1 MKMNRRRLLLGG
13 ATLGVAAAVTPVD
26 KARAMLFLGAGGSAA
41 QQQSYGIFN
50 VKALPYAATGNTV
63 MLADGAM
70 SAGSPAFSSPSA
82 SFAPADVGKT
92 ICVGGAG
99 ISGRPLITTIASVSG
114 SSATLSTSCST
125 SVSGAIVHYGTDDT
139 AAIQSAINAVFS
151 AGTGTVYFPAGIYMI
166 AGALQN
172 TSTHNAQLYLPHV
185 PLLSP
190 QVTIGFVGTTAPT
203 MVVPAPTVV
212 SNNPPPKSGSILF
225 SPINGSGTAP
235 ALLAAWTDNTA
246 SDFSLVFPTVGNLT
260 FRTAYLNPNPLI
272 ALQFSSAS
280 IAHFES
286 VVLDVDATSAQIAA
300 TQPVSGGI
308 GLYPPAFD
316 NGAYVV
322 VKDSYAVGYDTGFV
336 WTEHGNFD
344 YVNTYFC
351 YTSYLVQAA
360 YHSMRGSR
368 IGSWSSKRGLYAS
381 GASIGGATESGIVIQ
396 EFASEHND
404 ANSSWWFYSPTDVV
418 DASNALYG
426 TLAYWIVKSNVG
438 YANSDFSKVGGT
450 NLTCTAI

>member
-1 MKMNRRRLLLGG
+1 M
-13 ATLGVAAAVTPVD
+13 
-26 KARAMLFLGAGGSAA
+26 
-41 QQQSYGIFN
+41 
-50 VKALPYAATGNTV
+50 
-63 MLADGAM
+63 
-70 SAGSPAFSSPSA
+70 
-82 SFAPADVGKT
+82 
-92 ICVGGAG
+92 
-99 ISGRPLITTIASVSG
+99 
-114 SSATLSTSCST
+114 
-125 SVSGAIVHYGTDDT
+125 
-139 AAIQSAINAVFS
+139 
-151 AGTGTVYFPAGIYMI
+151 
-166 AGALQN
+166 
-172 TSTHNAQLYLPHV
+172 
-185 PLLSP
+185 
-190 QVTIGFVGTTAPT
+190 
-203 MVVPAPTVV
+203 
-212 SNNPPPKSGSILF
+212 
-225 SPINGSGTAP
+225 
-235 ALLAAWTDNTA
+235 
-246 SDFSLVFPTVGNLT
+246 FPTVGNLT

-308 GLYPPAFD
+308 GLYPPAFN

-351 YTSYLVQAA
+351 YTSTSCRRRITQCAVAA
-360 YHSMRGSR
+360 FCRSLQNEGFMPL
-368 IGSWSSKRGLYAS
+368 GLRS
-381 GASIGGATESGIVIQ
+381 LGQPSSGIVIQ

-404 ANSSWWFYSPTDVV
+404 TNSSWWFYSPIDVV
-418 DASNALYG
+418 DASNVLYG